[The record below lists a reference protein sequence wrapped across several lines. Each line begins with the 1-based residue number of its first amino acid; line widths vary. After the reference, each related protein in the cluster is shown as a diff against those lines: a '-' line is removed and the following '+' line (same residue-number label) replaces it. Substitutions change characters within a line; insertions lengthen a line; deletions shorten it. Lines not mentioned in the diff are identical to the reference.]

1 LTTKIHAVVD
11 ALGNP
16 LQLKLT
22 GGQVHDSAPAVELI
36 EGLTAEH
43 VIADKAFDAQ
53 HIVDAIVK
61 QGAVPVIP
69 PRKNRRDQRAYD
81 KHLYKERH
89 LVECFFCKIKEFR
102 RVATRYDKLEIT
114 YLTMVTIASCLIW
127 LR

>member
-22 GGQVHDSAPAVELI
+22 GGQVHDSVPAVELI

-69 PRKNRRDQRAYD
+69 PRENRRDQRAYD
-81 KHLYKERH
+81 KHLYRERH
-89 LVECFFCKIKEFR
+89 LVECFFCKLKEFR